1 MSFQSFG
8 SSELVV
14 LGQSAIALLAI
25 VDPVGNVPLF
35 LSFTADQ
42 TPRQRN
48 RTALIAS
55 LATAIILVGMVMFGQ
70 LFLNMFGIRV
80 ASMRVGG
87 GLLLLLI
94 GLAMLHSRLSG
105 AKQTAEEQHEA
116 IDATNV
122 GVVPLAVPLMAGPGA
137 ISLVISDAER
147 LDGLTNRIGL
157 VIVVMVVSL
166 ASWIILRLAEP
177 VARHMKRTAINVI
190 TRMMGLVLVAI
201 AVEMIAAGLTTLFPI
216 LASGVASQ

>member
-1 MSFQSFG
+1 MQLQSFG
-8 SSELVV
+8 PGELMV

-55 LATAIILVGMVMFGQ
+55 LVTAVILIGMTLFGQ
-70 LFLNMFGIRV
+70 FLLQMFGIRV

-116 IDATNV
+116 VDATNV

-147 LDGLTNRIGL
+147 LHGLTNRIGL
-157 VIVVMVVSL
+157 MIVVMVVSL
-166 ASWIILRLAEP
+166 ASWLILRMAEP
-177 VARHMKRTAINVI
+177 VGRRMRRTSINVI
-190 TRMMGLVLVAI
+190 TRLMGLVLVAI

-216 LASGVASQ
+216 LAGSPAGR